1 MNAIK
6 TGIIGLAVA
15 LAAVIGYVVYLH
27 QGPIKDIS
35 SENQSLLAE
44 IDQLNTALKDK
55 NSANQSELDARNRR
69 EQELETKNAVLEEA
83 VARISREKEL
93 IETELAKAAQENQR
107 LAKQTVAQQG
117 EREQLEHSKL
127 ELEKQLAE
135 SRSRLQ
141 AISDDIA
148 IKDRKLAKAA
158 QENQTL
164 TKKIVAQQGE
174 SDQLQQ
180 SKIELEKQL
189 AESQSRLQVIS
200 DETASKD
207 RKLVEMEK
215 KLQEMLSRI
224 ESQENEKEELLRL
237 KDAMRNQ
244 LGMTQSQIEAL
255 STDAATKG
263 EQLKSMEK
271 AYRELSR
278 QLEQQI
284 KEKEIQISTLEDKL
298 NIRLLDKI
306 LFASGSATITSDG
319 SRVLESL
326 ADELKMMQGFEI
338 SVAGHTDN
346 LPLGPKI
353 KMIYFDNLG
362 LSGARAAA
370 VARKLREMGVSPAN
384 LSATGYSMHHPVA
397 DNDVPAGRQQNRRVE
412 IMLAPLR

>member
-35 SENQSLLAE
+35 GENQKLLAE
-44 IDQLNTALKDK
+44 IDQLKTASKDK
-55 NSANQSELDARNRR
+55 TSTIQSELDTMIRR
-69 EQELETKNAVLEEA
+69 EKELETKIAVLEEA

-107 LAKQTVAQQG
+107 LAKQ
-117 EREQLEHSKL
+117 
-127 ELEKQLAE
+127 
-135 SRSRLQ
+135 
-141 AISDDIA
+141 
-148 IKDRKLAKAA
+148 
-158 QENQTL
+158 
-164 TKKIVAQQGE
+164 IVAQQGE

-180 SKIELEKQL
+180 SKLELEKLL
-189 AESQSRLQVIS
+189 AESQSRYQAVS
-200 DETASKD
+200 DETAAKD
-207 RKLVEMEK
+207 LKLVEMEQTR
-215 KLQEMLSRI
+215 QELLSRI
-224 ESQENEKEELLRL
+224 LSQEAEKKELERL

-255 STDAATKG
+255 SADAATKG
-263 EQLKSMEK
+263 KQLKSMEK

-306 LFASGSATITSDG
+306 VFASGSADITSDG

-326 ADELKMMQGFEI
+326 ATELKRMEGFEI

-353 KMIYFDNLG
+353 KKIYFDNLG

-384 LSATGYSMHHPVA
+384 LSATGYSMYHPVA
-397 DNDVPAGRQQNRRVE
+397 DNDGPAGRQQNRRVE